1 MQNKRIKKMSAHW
14 YVPKIRVIAFR
25 LGKLLSSD
33 PWEREVEFMTL
44 VEKKKKSPCMCL
56 QETGGTGEIQVR
68 KIMFVW
74 NQNIMRK

>member
-1 MQNKRIKKMSAHW
+1 M
-14 YVPKIRVIAFR
+14 RVIAFS
-25 LGKLLSSD
+25 LGKLL
-33 PWEREVEFMTL
+33 PAPEKEKLNLLLW
-44 VEKKKKSPCMCL
+44 EKKKTFCMCL